1 MNIKRCFKNVPK
13 TKVKKIRKLNGGV
26 GMATI
31 SFERDIKLSQKA
43 INNIVKI
50 SNEPIKN
57 IKRNTNAIESLNKG
71 EEILN
76 RLFSR

>member
-1 MNIKRCFKNVPK
+1 MTIKRYKENISIY
-13 TKVKKIRKLNGGV
+13 KIRVRISGGV